1 MSKKFFS
8 LIYGE
13 KNRIAANQHIIPADA
28 VGKLLNAQE
37 VLEKVKS
44 DAEKYKLEVSQECEK
59 LKEAAQAA
67 GFAEGYQ
74 KWAEHIA
81 LLETEI
87 AKVRGDL
94 EKLLIPV
101 SLKAAKKIVGREIEL
116 SESTIVDIVS
126 NTLKSVSQ
134 HKKVTIYVNKKDL
147 EPLEKG
153 RSRLKDI
160 FESLEVL
167 SLRERTDIARGG
179 CVIETEGGIINAQLE
194 NQWSALERAFA
205 SLMKQQ
211 KDEIIKV
218 AQEEK
223 PKEKKDEAPK
233 VAQEEKPKITQEE
246 KPKVKKEEAPKVAQE
261 VKPKEKKEEVPKVKK
276 VENKK
281 HE

>member
-13 KNRIAANQHIIPADA
+13 KNKIAANGHIIPSES
-28 VGKLLNAQE
+28 VCKLLDAQG
-37 VLEKVKS
+37 VLETVKG
-44 DAEKYKLEVSQECEK
+44 DAEKYKLEVAQECEK

-67 GFAEGYQ
+67 GFSEGYQ

-81 LLETEI
+81 LLEKEI

-101 SLKAAKKIVGREIEL
+101 ALKAAKKIVGREIEL
-116 SESTIVDIVS
+116 SETAIVDIVA
-126 NTLKSVSQ
+126 NILKSVSQ
-134 HKKVTIYVNKKDL
+134 HKKVTIYVNKRDL
-147 EPLEKG
+147 EPLEQG
-153 RSRLKDI
+153 RSRLKEI

-167 SLRERTDIARGG
+167 SLRERADIARGG

-205 SLMKQQ
+205 TMMK
-211 KDEIIKV
+211 
-218 AQEEK
+218 
-223 PKEKKDEAPK
+223 PP
-233 VAQEEKPKITQEE
+233 
-246 KPKVKKEEAPKVAQE
+246 
-261 VKPKEKKEEVPKVKK
+261 KEEVKHEEPKP
-276 VENKK
+276 VENTK